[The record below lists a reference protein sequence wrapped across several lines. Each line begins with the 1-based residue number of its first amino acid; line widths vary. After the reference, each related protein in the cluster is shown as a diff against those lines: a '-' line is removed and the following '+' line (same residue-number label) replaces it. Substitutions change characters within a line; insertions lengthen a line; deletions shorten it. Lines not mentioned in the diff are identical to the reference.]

1 MRPGAAT
8 SGARPGTPQAPGGFR
23 PPRKTRSSRGTR
35 PRPDDGRRGGGTPPG
50 VAAGALGANAT
61 AAPRGGDGDRGEE
74 GQAARLPAGPP
85 APDPRRTGDPPG
97 VFKPPRRNALG
108 TWRKTE
114 ERRAVERRG
123 TRPTARPASTPARGR
138 RQPRRCRARDG
149 VTPPPAVAR
158 RRAPPHPPPHRH
170 PGPARPLR
178 PRPRPSPVPP
188 PGATPHPQTR
198 APRRREAGGAATG
211 NAGHATGEVGGG
223 GGEDPGTDRG
233 WRRPEGA
240 AGEAGRRRHRSGA
253 TSEARPGLAC
263 GRRREPA
270 ARAAA
275 PDRGAPG
282 PRGSAAAGPPP
293 PRPETRRSARPS
305 RTGRGVNRRR
315 GRGGARGGGSR
326 TRTLASRAGEEEA
339 TRRRP
344 SAAAFSLMILPQVHL
359 RKPCY
364 DFYFL

>member
-198 APRRREAGGAATG
+198 APRRREAGGLRRGTRGTQRGRSEGEEGRTPERTG
-211 NAGHATGEVGGG
+211 AGGG
-223 GGEDPGTDRG
+223 PRAPRGRRGGVGTGAERPARPAQG
-233 WRRPEGA
+233 WR
-240 AGEAGRRRHRSGA
+240 AG
-253 TSEARPGLAC
+253 
-263 GRRREPA
+263 
-270 ARAAA
+270 
-275 PDRGAPG
+275 
-282 PRGSAAAGPPP
+282 
-293 PRPETRRSARPS
+293 
-305 RTGRGVNRRR
+305 
-315 GRGGARGGGSR
+315 GGGSR
-326 TRTLASRAGEEEA
+326 RPGLRRPTAGHPGPA
-339 TRRRP
+339 GAPPPARRRHVPRRAEAPAPRERGGESTGDEDGEARGGAGRGPGP
-344 SAAAFSLMILPQVHL
+344 SLPARARRRQL
-359 RKPCY
+359 GGGQAPPLSR
-364 DFYFL
+364 